1 VSQVLARSR
10 HRARRRR
17 LGSGC
22 RLLAICTYAHPR
34 AEQRR
39 WRCRRSARAVGAV
52 RFRLCPPAVSILA
65 QVQAVPGVS
74 RPASLQERAFTRCP
88 SRFANARRN
97 DAGGIV
103 NAGLLSVP
111 PRQKTSP
118 ALQVR
123 GAAAKE
129 PAIVAAVKVLLEVIA
144 DPFKKSGV
152 KLSGKTS
159 RAADFIATRK
169 RGPSSFLFALASQSC
184 DADPRPNKIPLPRRR
199 CRQTSIYLRQDL
211 LQVGEEPLPSVLGAL
226 VDGIS
231 QAGQC
236 RQSRNRLLNR
246 VGDSSV

>member
-1 VSQVLARSR
+1 M
-10 HRARRRR
+10 
-17 LGSGC
+17 
-22 RLLAICTYAHPR
+22 
-34 AEQRR
+34 
-39 WRCRRSARAVGAV
+39 
-52 RFRLCPPAVSILA
+52 
-65 QVQAVPGVS
+65 
-74 RPASLQERAFTRCP
+74 
-88 SRFANARRN
+88 
-97 DAGGIV
+97 
-103 NAGLLSVP
+103 
-111 PRQKTSP
+111 
-118 ALQVR
+118 
-123 GAAAKE
+123 
-129 PAIVAAVKVLLEVIA
+129 LLEVIA

-211 LQVGEEPLPSVLGAL
+211 LQVGEEPLPPVLGAL